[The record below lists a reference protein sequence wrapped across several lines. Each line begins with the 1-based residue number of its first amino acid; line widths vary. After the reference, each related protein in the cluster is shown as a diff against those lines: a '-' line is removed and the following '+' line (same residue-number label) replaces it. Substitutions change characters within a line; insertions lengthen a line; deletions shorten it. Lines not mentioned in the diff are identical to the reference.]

1 MNRLIRAIVLKNQDA
16 RPLWIVRVILDH
28 NGRVQ
33 TVDDIT
39 HQNPVCGK
47 LLVPMK

>member
-16 RPLWIVRVILDH
+16 RPLSVVRVILDH

-39 HQNPVCGK
+39 HLDPICGK
-47 LLVPMK
+47 LLVPVK